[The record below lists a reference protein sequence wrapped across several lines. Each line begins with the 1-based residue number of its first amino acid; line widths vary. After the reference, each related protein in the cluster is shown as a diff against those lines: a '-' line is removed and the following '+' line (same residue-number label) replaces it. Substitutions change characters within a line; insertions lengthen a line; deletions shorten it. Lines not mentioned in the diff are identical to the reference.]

1 MLHNIG
7 EWMEHWAWV
16 QYVST
21 TAWLY
26 SGISAIHYFTLFI
39 TVGTAVLI
47 DLRVLG
53 LAATRKPVSQFA
65 QQVYPWLWG
74 AFWLAILSGFLE
86 FITDAGDY
94 LPDKVFE
101 TKMTTILLAVI
112 FTILLWRSI
121 PKAASGESD
130 KAASLSGG
138 SKVLAALSLIF
149 WIGSILAGVEI
160 AAILGLG

>member
-7 EWMEHWAWV
+7 EFMEHWGWV

-26 SGISAIHYFTLFI
+26 SGISTIHYFTLFI
-39 TVGTAVLI
+39 TVGTAVMV

-53 LAATRKPVSQFA
+53 LAGTRKPVVQFA
-65 QQVYPWLWG
+65 QQVYPWMWG
-74 AFWLAILSGFLE
+74 AFWVAIFSGFLE

-94 LPDKVFE
+94 LPDHVFE
-101 TKMTTILLAVI
+101 TKMATILLAVV
-112 FTILLWRSI
+112 FTVLVWRSI
-121 PKAASGESD
+121 PKAETDKSGT
-130 KAASLSGG
+130 LSGG

-160 AAILGLG
+160 AAISGLG

>member
-7 EWMEHWAWV
+7 EWMEHFSWV
-16 QYVST
+16 QYVSM

-39 TVGTAVLI
+39 VVGTGVLV

-53 LAATRKPVSQFA
+53 LAATRKPVVKFA
-65 QQVYPWLWG
+65 DQIYPWMWG
-74 AFWLAILSGFLE
+74 AFWLAVLSGFLE

-94 LPDKVFE
+94 LPDWVFK
-101 TKMTTILLAVI
+101 TKMTFILLAVV
-112 FTILLWRSI
+112 FTILVRRSI
-121 PKAASGESD
+121 PRADEPP
-130 KAASLSGG
+130 SLSAGA
-138 SKVLAALSLIF
+138 KVLAALSLIC

-160 AAILGLG
+160 AAISGLG

>member
-7 EWMEHWAWV
+7 EFMEHWGWV
-16 QYVST
+16 QYVSM

-39 TVGTAVLI
+39 AVGTAVLV

-53 LAATRKPVSQFA
+53 LAGTTKPVGQFA
-65 QQVYPWLWG
+65 NQIYPWMWG
-74 AFWLAILSGFLE
+74 AFWVAVISGFLE

-94 LPDKVFE
+94 LPDAVFK
-101 TKMTTILLAVI
+101 TKMACILLAVI
-112 FTILLWRSI
+112 FTVLVRMVVPRTEDVSSTPVLT
-121 PKAASGESD
+121 
-130 KAASLSGG
+130 
-138 SKVLAALSLIF
+138 KVLAAFSLLF

-160 AAILGLG
+160 AAISGLG